1 MKNFKKI
8 FFIITIFLS
17 SCQNASENNIPN
29 DSNFLISSSVSSN
42 EEQTSVILNDYNPD
56 GSKRLEAPLNQNNKL
71 NFTSLQTFSFVES
84 LPAYFRF
91 IYGNNFA
98 TPSFYSEN
106 EGGGLRINDV
116 SGPKKGFQTP
126 LFETY
131 ESFEFTLKIGKFY
144 NNSKT
149 INETDPIFVIYGFS
163 QEGYLYETINIYSI
177 TENSEK
183 TITIN
188 NKNVEYLEIRVFN
201 FPYRGQQAYNFQ
213 LLGCSFSL

>member
-116 SGPKKGFQTP
+116 SGHKKGFHTP
-126 LFETY
+126 LFE
-131 ESFEFTLKIGKFY
+131 
-144 NNSKT
+144 
-149 INETDPIFVIYGFS
+149 
-163 QEGYLYETINIYSI
+163 
-177 TENSEK
+177 
-183 TITIN
+183 
-188 NKNVEYLEIRVFN
+188 
-201 FPYRGQQAYNFQ
+201 
-213 LLGCSFSL
+213 